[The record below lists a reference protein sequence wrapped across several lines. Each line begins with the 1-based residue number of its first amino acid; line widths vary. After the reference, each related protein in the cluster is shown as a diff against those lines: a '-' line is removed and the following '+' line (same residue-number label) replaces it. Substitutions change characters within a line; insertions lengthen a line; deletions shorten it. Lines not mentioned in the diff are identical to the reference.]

1 MNNFK
6 VEYLEGIKFVD
17 WDNYEKSEMKDD
29 CIKYIKDLQQ
39 RIDKANE
46 EIQKLIDTSNDT
58 IINPMWNYSDV
69 IRKLEIIQDELVGG
83 GDKE

>member
-6 VEYLEGIKFVD
+6 VEYLENMKFVD

-39 RIDKANE
+39 RIDKAIGYIKENKYFLE
-46 EIQKLIDTSNDT
+46 LPSYQDKL
-58 IINPMWNYSDV
+58 
-69 IRKLEIIQDELVGG
+69 LEILKGSE
-83 GDKE
+83 